1 MVHVQGKDSPYLLY
15 IGLLSQ
21 SLEMFKKRVD
31 VVLWDVVQWAVL
43 GVSGWLDWSSLPA
56 SMIL

>member
-15 IGLLSQ
+15 IGLLSP
-21 SLEMFKKRVD
+21 SLEMFKERVD